1 MPGMVLES
9 FKKQNSYLFTLDSDR
24 LSMDPCVRTK
34 HRDWPPSWSSICPV
48 LEHFAPGAQ
57 AVGKWRIK
65 MDQTQGLTSILILHL
80 PSLGTHCSRGTS
92 CGQFYH
98 QILNPDCG
106 SVIQNVQVREKTN
119 NLNLWINFK
128 CIYTI
133 SSIYWWCGL
142 IVKLWSKS
150 WLLRCLGVNMKSLFQ
165 YSGQLEI
172 LSKLSHLVWIWSSS
186 HLFEMQLQQCKW
198 L

>member
-1 MPGMVLES
+1 MPGIVSECFQTNL
-9 FKKQNSYLFTLDSDR
+9 
-24 LSMDPCVRTK
+24 LSIYFRFWQIINGPLC
-34 HRDWPPSWSSICPV
+34 
-48 LEHFAPGAQ
+48 Q
-57 AVGKWRIK
+57 
-65 MDQTQGLTSILILHL
+65 DQTQGLTSILILHL
-80 PSLGTHCSRGTS
+80 PSLGTLCSRGTS
-92 CGQFYH
+92 CGQFSH

-142 IVKLWSKS
+142 IVKLRSKS
-150 WLLRCLGVNMKSLFQ
+150 WLPRCLGVNMKSLFQ

-172 LSKLSHLVWIWSSS
+172 LSKLSHLVW
-186 HLFEMQLQQCKW
+186 L
-198 L
+198 